1 MVNFFGGV
9 MAPSQRTPAAGSAGP
24 SLTDVTKPI
33 LVVDDD
39 PAVLGTVADL
49 LELEGH
55 RVERA
60 GNGREALEAVERRRP
75 CLVLLDMRMPLV
87 DGWAFARE
95 LKARE
100 IDLPIIVMTAAQDAA
115 AWAEQIGAAAVLA
128 KPFDVDNL
136 LDTVERLRMAP

>member
-1 MVNFFGGV
+1 
-9 MAPSQRTPAAGSAGP
+9 MAPSRRDPAAGTAGAA
-24 SLTDVTKPI
+24 LTDITKPI

-75 CLVLLDMRMPLV
+75 SLVLLDMRMPLV
-87 DGWAFARE
+87 DGWAFAKE
-95 LKARE
+95 LKARD
-100 IDLPIIVMTAAQDAA
+100 IDLPIIVMTAAQDAS